1 MTKISRRAALGAAVG
16 LGGAALA
23 APALAQAAWRPSRPM
38 RFIVP
43 FTPAGSADML
53 SRMAA
58 EAIASRLG
66 QPVVV
71 ENRAGAGGNIGTDA
85 LAKAEPDGHA
95 IGLVTVGTG
104 AINYAMY
111 RSMPYKPGDLAAISN
126 ICTVPNVIM
135 VANRVPAKTL
145 GELVELAR
153 REPGKFNYGSSGVG
167 TSLHLTGEMLKGGSG
182 LDMTHVP
189 FRGAAQM
196 LLEAAAGRVEILVD
210 NLPSGLPQI
219 KDERVR
225 ALAVTDTRRSPSL
238 PDVPTTAEAGFPD
251 IQAVAWFGVVAP
263 GRTPRPAV
271 EAISGA
277 LQDAVRQPGFRAK
290 LTEQGAEPVGNT
302 ADEFEAF
309 IRAEIARWG
318 EVVRKAGV
326 VVE

>member
-1 MTKISRRAALGAAVG
+1 MTEFSRRAVLGGVVG
-16 LGGAALA
+16 LAGGLA
-23 APALAQAAWRPSRPM
+23 APALAQAAWRPTRPM

-43 FTPAGSADML
+43 FAPAGSADML

-71 ENRAGAGGNIGTDA
+71 ENRAGAGGNIGTDV
-85 LAKAEPDGHA
+85 LAKADPDGHA
-95 IGLVTVGTG
+95 VGLVTVGTG

-111 RSMPYKPGDLAAISN
+111 RSMPYKPGDLAAVSN

-153 REPGKFNYGSSGVG
+153 REPGKFNFGSSGVG

-219 KDERVR
+219 KDGRVR
-225 ALAVTDTRRSPSL
+225 ALAVTDTRRSSSL

-271 EAISGA
+271 EAISAA
-277 LQDAVRQPGFRAK
+277 LQDAVREPGFRAK
-290 LTEQGAEPVGNT
+290 LAEQGSEPVGNT
-302 ADEFEAF
+302 PAEFEAF
-309 IRAEIARWG
+309 IRAEIAKWG

>member
-1 MTKISRRAALGAAVG
+1 MTGFSRRVVLGGAVG
-16 LGGAALA
+16 LAGGLA
-23 APALAQAAWRPSRPM
+23 APALAQAGWRPSRPM

-43 FTPAGSADML
+43 FAPGGSADML

-58 EAIASRLG
+58 EAIGSRLG

-85 LAKAEPDGHA
+85 LAKADPDGHA
-95 IGLVTVGTG
+95 VGLVTVGTG
-104 AINYAMY
+104 AINYAIY
-111 RSMPYKPGDLAAISN
+111 RSMPYGPKDLAAISN
-126 ICTVPNVIM
+126 ICNVPNVIM

-153 REPGKFNYGSSGVG
+153 QEEGKLNFGSAGIG

-182 LDMTHVP
+182 LDMTHIP

-210 NLPSGLPQI
+210 NLPSALPQI
-219 KDERVR
+219 KDGRVR

-238 PDVPTTAEAGFPD
+238 PEVPTTVEAGFPH
-251 IQAVAWFGVVAP
+251 IEAVAWFGVVAP
-263 GRTPRPAV
+263 GQTPRPAV
-271 EAISGA
+271 EAISAA
-277 LQDAVRQPGFRAK
+277 LQDAIREPGFRAK
-290 LTEQGAEPVGNT
+290 LAEQGSEPVGNT
-302 ADEFEAF
+302 PAEFEAF
-309 IRAEIARWG
+309 IAAEIAKWG

-326 VVE
+326 VLD

>member
-104 AINYAMY
+104 AINYAIY
-111 RSMPYKPGDLAAISN
+111 RNMPYKPGDLAAISN

-135 VANRVPAKTL
+135 VANRVPANSL
-145 GELVELAR
+145 RELVELAR

-271 EAISGA
+271 EAISAA

-290 LTEQGAEPVGNT
+290 LAEQGAEPVGNT
-302 ADEFEAF
+302 AEEFEAF